1 MAVKTEEPQVD
12 LDNLS
17 EEEAEKL
24 LAEAEAADPDGG
36 DEQDGSG
43 KDEDVEA
50 TTDDSEKDEDG
61 GDEAEK
67 EDGQQEE
74 ETEKAEEAGEEKRD
88 PLKDTQRAFHEKA
101 RALKEAELENQRLK
115 AELDALKTG
124 ANGKKYGDGLTDQE
138 LEDLQYEDPAKWRE
152 IMNARDKADAER
164 EAAQQEHAQ
173 VGEQITAQRQLL
185 HTLNFA
191 QQVLGVDMS
200 SVADPFNPDNVPD
213 QVKEFLQ
220 SQEFQRLEKEVVEN
234 FKPGADGIYTMD
246 QMLKAHRLVNWDKF
260 AAEQRQAGASQS
272 LTAIQK
278 AAQTGSKLDT
288 APKGD
293 GAKSMRSLEKL
304 TQEDIMAMGAGELES
319 YYKELGLE
327 E

>member
-1 MAVKTEEPQVD
+1 MAGKTEEPQVD

-24 LAEAEAADPDGG
+24 LAEAEAADSEGG
-36 DEQDGSG
+36 KEES
-43 KDEDVEA
+43 EEETAEA

-61 GDEAEK
+61 GDEAE

-74 ETEKAEEAGEEKRD
+74 DTDKAEEGEEKRD

-191 QQVLGVDMS
+191 QQVLGVDMR

-220 SQEFQRLEKEVVEN
+220 SQEFQRLEQEVVEN

-246 QMLKAHRLVNWDKF
+246 QMLKAHRLINWDKF